1 MVDLILHHYDFS
13 NYAEKVRLALGYK
26 SLTWHSVT
34 IPSVAPKPE
43 LQQLT
48 GGYRR
53 TPVLQ
58 IGADIYCDT
67 QLILRTLERLQPEPT
82 FFPKAYKA
90 LAQTVS
96 HWSETQLFRPISLY
110 VSGSNPDAFPLS
122 LQADRARMRGLPP
135 PNAVAMKRAAG
146 RNAPLVRTQLPL
158 IEEMLSDGRQWI
170 LGPET
175 TIADFSIYH
184 ALWFITGRTKLLAF
198 ELEPFQGIRS
208 WMQRMAAFGH
218 GTNLSMT
225 PQQALE
231 IATVANPRPV
241 APSHPFGE
249 DPPVGK
255 RVRVRASDYGKDAV
269 EGTLV
274 MIDPHVITISR
285 NDATLGEIY
294 VHFPRLGY
302 ELRERQR

>member
-26 SLTWHSVT
+26 SLAWHSVT

-58 IGADIYCDT
+58 IGADVYCDT
-67 QLILRTLERLQPEPT
+67 QLILRTLERIQPEPT
-82 FFPKAYKA
+82 LYPKPYQA

-96 HWSETQLFRPISLY
+96 YWAETHLFRPISLY
-110 VSGSNPDAFPLS
+110 VSGSNPEVFSLS

-135 PNAVAMKRAAG
+135 PSAEAMERAAK
-146 RNAPLVRTQLPL
+146 RNAPLVRVQLPL

-170 LGPET
+170 LGPAT
-175 TIADFSIYH
+175 SIADFSVYH
-184 ALWFITGRTKLLAF
+184 ALWFITGRTKRLAF

-218 GTNLSMT
+218 GAKLSMT
-225 PQQALE
+225 PPKARA
-231 IATVANPRPV
+231 IAAAANPQPV
-241 APSHPFGE
+241 GPSHPYDE
-249 DPPVGK
+249 DPLVGR
-255 RVRVRASDYGKDAV
+255 RVRVRAGDYGKEGV

-274 MIDPHVITISR
+274 AIDPHVITVSR
-285 NDATLGEIY
+285 NDDVLGEMC

-302 ELRERQR
+302 ELRDID

>member
-1 MVDLILHHYDFS
+1 MVGLILHHYDFS

-26 SLTWHSVT
+26 SLAWHSVT

-58 IGADIYCDT
+58 IGADVYCDT
-67 QLILRTLERLQPEPT
+67 QLILRTLERIQPEPT
-82 FFPKAYKA
+82 LYPKPHQA

-96 HWSETQLFRPISLY
+96 YWAETHLFRPISLY
-110 VSGSNPDAFPLS
+110 VSGSNPEVFPLS

-135 PNAVAMKRAAG
+135 PSAEAMKRAAI
-146 RNAPLVRTQLPL
+146 RNAPLVRAQLPL
-158 IEEMLSDGRQWI
+158 IEDILSDGRQWI

-175 TIADFSIYH
+175 TIADFSVYH
-184 ALWFITGRTKLLAF
+184 ALWFITGRTKRLAF

-208 WMQRMAAFGH
+208 WMKRMAAFGH
-218 GTNLSMT
+218 GAKHSMT
-225 PQQALE
+225 PQKARE
-231 IATVANPRPV
+231 IAAAANPQPV
-241 APSHPFGE
+241 EPSHPFDE

-255 RVRVRASDYGKDAV
+255 RVRIRASDYGKEAV

-274 MIDPHVITISR
+274 TISPHVITVSR
-285 NDATLGEIY
+285 NEATLGEIC

-302 ELRERQR
+302 EIRDIN

>member
-1 MVDLILHHYDFS
+1 MVELILHHYDFS

-34 IPSVAPKPE
+34 IPSVSPKPD

-67 QLILRTLERLQPEPT
+67 RLILQTLERLQPEPT
-82 FFPKAYKA
+82 LYPKRYRA
-90 LAQTVS
+90 LAQTLS
-96 HWSETQLFRPISLY
+96 HWAETELFRPISLY
-110 VSGSNPDAFPLS
+110 VSGSNPDVFPLS
-122 LQADRARMRGLPP
+122 LQADRARMRGLPAP
-135 PNAVAMKRAAG
+135 SAEAMKHAAE
-146 RNAPLVRTQLPL
+146 RNAPFVRVQLPL

-184 ALWFITGRTKLLAF
+184 ALWFITARTKRLSF
-198 ELEPFQGIRS
+198 ELEPFGRSRS

-218 GTNLSMT
+218 GVHHPMT
-225 PQQALE
+225 PPTALE
-231 IATVANPRPV
+231 VAAVATPQSVG
-241 APSHPFGE
+241 PSHPFDE
-249 DPPVGK
+249 DLLIGS
-255 RVRVRASDYGKDAV
+255 RVRIRAADYGKEFV
-269 EGTLV
+269 EGVLV
-274 MIDPHVITISR
+274 SIDQQVITIER
-285 NDATLGEIY
+285 NDASLGKIC

-302 ELRERQR
+302 DLRRSN

>member
-1 MVDLILHHYDFS
+1 MIDLILHHYDFS
-13 NYAEKVRLALGYK
+13 NYSEKVRLALGYK
-26 SLTWHSVT
+26 SLAWHSVT

-58 IGADIYCDT
+58 NGADIFCDT

-82 FFPKAYKA
+82 LYPKPYKA

-135 PNAVAMKRAAG
+135 PSAQAMKRAAE
-146 RNAPLVRTQLPL
+146 RNAPLVRAQLPL

-175 TIADFSIYH
+175 TISDFSIYH
-184 ALWFITGRTKLLAF
+184 ALWFITGRTQLLAF

-218 GTNLSMT
+218 GASQSMT
-225 PQQALE
+225 SQKALE
-231 IATVANPRPV
+231 IAAAANPQLV
-241 APSHPFGE
+241 GPSHPFDE
-249 DPPVGK
+249 DPPVGN
-255 RVRVRASDYGKDAV
+255 RVRIRASDYGTEAV

-274 MIDPHVITISR
+274 MVDPHTITLSR
-285 NDATLGEIY
+285 NDATLGEIC

-302 ELRERQR
+302 ELRDIN

>member
-1 MVDLILHHYDFS
+1 MVDLILHNYDFS

-26 SLTWHSVT
+26 ALAWHSVT

-58 IGADIYCDT
+58 IGADVYCDT
-67 QLILRTLERLQPEPT
+67 QLILRTLERIRPEPT
-82 FFPKAYKA
+82 LYPKSFEA
-90 LAQTVS
+90 LAQAVS
-96 HWSETQLFRPISLY
+96 YWAENHLFRPISLY
-110 VSGSNPDAFPLS
+110 VSGSNPEVFPLS

-135 PNAVAMKRAAG
+135 PSAEAMKRAAT
-146 RNAPLVRTQLPL
+146 RNAPLVRAQLPL
-158 IEEMLSDGRQWI
+158 IEDMLSDGRQWI

-184 ALWFITGRTKLLAF
+184 ALWFITGRTKRLAF
-198 ELEPFQGIRS
+198 ELEPYQGIRS
-208 WMQRMAAFGH
+208 WMQRTAAFGH
-218 GTNLSMT
+218 GAKQSMT
-225 PQQALE
+225 PQKALE
-231 IATVANPRPV
+231 IAATTSPEPV
-241 APSHPFGE
+241 GPSHPFDE

-255 RVRVRASDYGKDAV
+255 RVRIRASDYGKEAI

-274 MIDPHVITISR
+274 KIDPHVITLSR
-285 NDATLGEIY
+285 NDAKLGEVC

-302 ELRERQR
+302 EIRDIK

>member
-26 SLTWHSVT
+26 SLAWHSVT
-34 IPSVAPKPE
+34 IPSVAPKPQ
-43 LQQLT
+43 LQHLT

-58 IGADIYCDT
+58 IGADIFCDT
-67 QLILRTLERLQPEPT
+67 NLILHTLERLQPEPT
-82 FFPKAYKA
+82 LFPDPYKA
-90 LAQTVS
+90 LAQAVA

-135 PNAVAMKRAAG
+135 PSAEAMERAAK
-146 RNAPLVRTQLPL
+146 RNAPLVRAQLPL

-170 LGPET
+170 LGPAT
-175 TIADFSIYH
+175 SIADFSIYH
-184 ALWFITGRTKLLAF
+184 ALWFITGRTNLLAF
-198 ELEPFQGIRS
+198 ELEPLQAIRS
-208 WMQRMAAFGH
+208 WMRRMAAFGH
-218 GTNLSMT
+218 GMSQSMT
-225 PQQALE
+225 PQKALE
-231 IATVANPRPV
+231 TAAAAHPQPV
-241 APSHPFGE
+241 GPSHPYDE
-249 DPPVGK
+249 DPLVGR
-255 RVRVRASDYGKDAV
+255 RVRVRAGDYGKEGV

-274 MIDPHVITISR
+274 AIDPHVITVSR
-285 NDATLGEIY
+285 NDDILGEMC

-302 ELRERQR
+302 ELRDID